1 MRETRAGLMKEVTMP
16 IILGQLLL
24 VAVIGYLWGSVPAGY
39 WMGKL
44 LRGKNFDI
52 RDYGSHKTGAT
63 NVLRTLGKGPA
74 LIVFAFDLSKGVG
87 PVVLALSIPFLY
99 VSGWGPSVAALAALI
114 GHCYP
119 FFIGF
124 KGGRGVS
131 TAAGALLVISPLA
144 FLISAIIL
152 FSAIAATRYV
162 SLGSILACLAAVILG
177 FVFFIISQSN
187 PAFIGRVQLQ
197 QGLFMVPGPAFII
210 LLHYD
215 NIGRLLAG
223 KERKIG
229 QKVQVEEEPGTP
241 TSPTTPT
248 PPTNNSSSKNVQV

>member
-1 MRETRAGLMKEVTMP
+1 M
-16 IILGQLLL
+16 
-24 VAVIGYLWGSVPAGY
+24 
-39 WMGKL
+39 
-44 LRGKNFDI
+44 LRGKDFDI

-63 NVLRTLGKGPA
+63 NVLRTLGKVPA
-74 LIVFAFDLSKGVG
+74 LIVFAFDLSKGIG
-87 PVVLALSIPFLY
+87 PVVVVMSVPFLY
-99 VSGWGPSVAALAALI
+99 VSGWGLSVAALAALV

-152 FSAIAATRYV
+152 FVAIATTRYV
-162 SLGSILACLAAVILG
+162 SLGSILGCLSAIICGL
-177 FVFFIISQSN
+177 VFFFIGRSN
-187 PAFIGRVQLQ
+187 SAFIGRVTLQ
-197 QGLFMVPGPAFII
+197 QLLFIVPGPAFII

-215 NIGRLLAG
+215 NIGRLLSG

-229 QKVQVEEEPGTP
+229 QKVQVEEKPGT
-241 TSPTTPT
+241 STTT
-248 PPTNNSSSKNVQV
+248 PTNNSSDVQV